1 MAPENPTRWL
11 MEYHLDWYLIHRS
24 REEML
29 SLGRSAAPGAEISI
43 LEERTGINPFLAIRR
58 PL

>member
-1 MAPENPTRWL
+1 